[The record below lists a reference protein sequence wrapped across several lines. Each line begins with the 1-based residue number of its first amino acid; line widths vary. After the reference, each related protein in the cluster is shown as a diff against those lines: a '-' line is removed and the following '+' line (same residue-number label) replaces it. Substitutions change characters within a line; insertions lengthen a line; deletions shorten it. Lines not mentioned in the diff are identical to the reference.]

1 MSSLINL
8 NDVKK
13 EKILKEINE
22 NIEEMKL
29 DIKITELNKKMVF
42 ISAVKEKFKG
52 KILFSFLEMIYGE
65 EYRDEIWEILEEYEN
80 KNYIEINKFFNLL
93 GKAEEAEDIK
103 EINENLDN
111 SGILEAAN
119 EEEEITKPNEEQ
131 LKTESTVHIKYLEKN
146 SDLNAK
152 LSERTLLVEK
162 VPENLLLDSL
172 IQDKENIQEAEKQ
185 EDAKIQKLSSEKNR
199 EEVKQEESL
208 ELDKDKFYRYE
219 KFKEKIQTKEKEI
232 LKLIS
237 ETITL
242 LEEKRFRK
250 AVQNVE
256 VLAKIDKLA
265 VLNNKKIKYSLEG
278 VLLRVIRF
286 FIPRNLNNREY
297 WAYFTGRYDEKVGFY
312 NNIVS
317 LRKYCGLELRY
328 KSEEYEVNRKD

>member
-1 MSSLINL
+1 MSTLINL

-22 NIEEMKL
+22 NIEGMKL
-29 DIKITELNKKMVF
+29 EIKITELNKKLVF

-131 LKTESTVHIKYLEKN
+131 LKTESTIHIKYLEKN

-162 VPENLLLDSL
+162 VPENLFLDSL
-172 IQDKENIQEAEKQ
+172 IQDKENIQEDE
-185 EDAKIQKLSSEKNR
+185 KIQKLSSEKNW
-199 EEVKQEESL
+199 EEVKQGKSL

-219 KFKEKIQTKEKEI
+219 KFKEKIQTKEEEI

-297 WAYFTGRYDEKVGFY
+297 WAYFTGRYDEKVEFY

-328 KSEEYEVNRKD
+328 KNEEYEVNRKD

>member
-65 EYRDEIWEILEEYEN
+65 ECRDEIWEILEEYEN

-131 LKTESTVHIKYLEKN
+131 LKTESTIHIKYLEKN

-162 VPENLLLDSL
+162 VPENLFLDSL
-172 IQDKENIQEAEKQ
+172 IQDKENIQEDE
-185 EDAKIQKLSSEKNR
+185 KIQKLSSEKNW
-199 EEVKQEESL
+199 EEVKQGKSL

-219 KFKEKIQTKEKEI
+219 KFKEKIQTKEEEI

-297 WAYFTGRYDEKVGFY
+297 WAYFTGRYDEKVEFY

-328 KSEEYEVNRKD
+328 KNEEYEVNRKD

>member
-1 MSSLINL
+1 
-8 NDVKK
+8 
-13 EKILKEINE
+13 
-22 NIEEMKL
+22 MKL

-42 ISAVKEKFKG
+42 ISGVKEKFKG

-131 LKTESTVHIKYLEKN
+131 LKTESTIHIKYLEKN

-162 VPENLLLDSL
+162 VPENLFLDSL
-172 IQDKENIQEAEKQ
+172 IQDKENIQEAE
-185 EDAKIQKLSSEKNR
+185 KIQKLSSEKNR
-199 EEVKQEESL
+199 EEVKQEKSL
-208 ELDKDKFYRYE
+208 EFDKDKFYRYE
-219 KFKEKIQTKEKEI
+219 KFKEKIQTKEEEI

-250 AVQNVE
+250 AIQNME
-256 VLAKIDKLA
+256 VLAKIDKSA

-286 FIPRNLNNREY
+286 FIPRNLNNRKY
-297 WAYFTGRYDEKVGFY
+297 WAYFTGRYDEKVEFY

>member
-1 MSSLINL
+1 MSTLINL

-22 NIEEMKL
+22 NIEGMKL
-29 DIKITELNKKMVF
+29 EIKITELNKKLVF

-131 LKTESTVHIKYLEKN
+131 LKTESTIHIKYLEKN

-162 VPENLLLDSL
+162 VPENLFLDSL
-172 IQDKENIQEAEKQ
+172 IQDKENIQEDE
-185 EDAKIQKLSSEKNR
+185 KIQKLSSEKNW
-199 EEVKQEESL
+199 EEVKQGKSL

-219 KFKEKIQTKEKEI
+219 KFKEKIQTKEEEI

-256 VLAKIDKLA
+256 VLAKIDKSE

-297 WAYFTGRYDEKVGFY
+297 WAYFTGRYDEKVEFY

-328 KSEEYEVNRKD
+328 KNEEYEVNRKD

>member
-29 DIKITELNKKMVF
+29 DIKITELNKKLVI

-131 LKTESTVHIKYLEKN
+131 LKTESTIHIKYLEKN

-162 VPENLLLDSL
+162 VPENLFLDSL
-172 IQDKENIQEAEKQ
+172 IQDKENIQEDE
-185 EDAKIQKLSSEKNR
+185 KIQKLSSEKNW
-199 EEVKQEESL
+199 EEVKQGKSL

-219 KFKEKIQTKEKEI
+219 KFKEKIQTKEEEI

-297 WAYFTGRYDEKVGFY
+297 WAYFTGRYDEKVEFY

-328 KSEEYEVNRKD
+328 KNEEYEVNRKD

>member
-1 MSSLINL
+1 MSTLINL

-22 NIEEMKL
+22 NIEGMKL
-29 DIKITELNKKMVF
+29 EIKITELNKKLVF

-131 LKTESTVHIKYLEKN
+131 LKTESTIHIKYLEKN

-162 VPENLLLDSL
+162 VPENLFLDSL
-172 IQDKENIQEAEKQ
+172 IQDKENIQEDE
-185 EDAKIQKLSSEKNR
+185 KIQKLSSEKNW
-199 EEVKQEESL
+199 EEVKQGKSL

-219 KFKEKIQTKEKEI
+219 KFKEKIQTKEEEI

-250 AVQNVE
+250 AIQNME
-256 VLAKIDKLA
+256 VLAKIDKSA

-297 WAYFTGRYDEKVGFY
+297 WAYFTGRYDEKVEFY

-328 KSEEYEVNRKD
+328 KNEEYEVNRKD